1 MQDTGIILPATAN
14 DRLKILVVNP
24 NQGGCAYYRSL
35 MPYHKLQ
42 ELYSDKVEI
51 RFDDNPLKLNLQTG
65 KFEYPGGDTGE
76 PPPDMKWA
84 HVVLINNISNFGGHY
99 TARVQEIAHKAGKFV
114 HFDTDDLLTDLYEE
128 HKLIDVYKN
137 QGLSELTKHLYYNS
151 HLVTVTQVKFAERIK
166 PFCRGIL
173 AVVKN
178 AIDYRLPSWNH
189 PKVPSKVVRIGW
201 AGGIHHNPDVKVFAG
216 VPHLVNQKVGRE
228 NVFWDFYG
236 MPPPPK
242 DDKEKADWQNQVW
255 HLYRAELLKGFKGQ
269 RNWNTHYAVGPSDY
283 GVFYA
288 NMDIAIAPL
297 KMNPFNDSKSDIKVA
312 EAGRYKVPLVAS
324 NIGCYS
330 DVIKNGKT
338 GYLIEHDAPKSE
350 WVRILSKLVSDHKH
364 RRELG
369 ENLHAITEELFDIN
383 KVVKHRLDIYEQSF
397 KAINFDP
404 RTKS

>member
-1 MQDTGIILPATAN
+1 MFDGKK
-14 DRLKILVVNP
+14 LKILVVNP

-42 ELYSDKVEI
+42 ELYPDLVDIK
-51 RFDDNPLKLNLQTG
+51 FDENPLKLDLKTG
-65 KFEYPGGDTGE
+65 KFEYPGAEAGDA
-76 PPPDMKWA
+76 PPDMKWA
-84 HVVLINNISNFGGHY
+84 HVVLINNISNFGGPY
-99 TARVQEIAHKAGKFV
+99 TAKVQEIAHKAGKFV
-114 HFDTDDLLTDLYEE
+114 HFDTDDLLTELYDE
-128 HKLIDVYKN
+128 HHLIDVYKN

-166 PFCRGIL
+166 PFCRGVL

-178 AIDYRLPSWNH
+178 AIDYRLPGWNH
-189 PKVPSKVVRIGW
+189 PKVPSKAVRIGW
-201 AGGIHHNPDVKVFAG
+201 AGGIHHNPDVKIFSS

-242 DDKEKADWQNQVW
+242 DEKEKKDWQNQVW
-255 HLYRAELLKGFKGQ
+255 HFYKAELLKGFKGQ

-297 KMNPFNDSKSDIKVA
+297 QMNAFNDSKSDIKVA

-330 DVIKNGKT
+330 DVIKNGQT
-338 GYLIEHDAPKSE
+338 GYLLDPDAPKSE
-350 WVRILSKLVSDHKH
+350 WIRILSKLVKDHKH
-364 RRELG
+364 RKELG
-369 ENLHAITEELFDIN
+369 ENLHKITEELFDVN
-383 KVVKHRLDIYEQSF
+383 KVVKHRLDIYDKCFEAMNYKLDGDSQ
-397 KAINFDP
+397 
-404 RTKS
+404 

>member
-1 MQDTGIILPATAN
+1 MFDGKK
-14 DRLKILVVNP
+14 LKILVVNP

-42 ELYSDKVEI
+42 ELYPDLVDIK
-51 RFDDNPLKLNLQTG
+51 FDENPLKLDLKTG
-65 KFEYPGGDTGE
+65 KFDYPGADFGE
-76 PPPDMKWA
+76 APPDMKWA
-84 HVVLINNISNFGGHY
+84 HVVLINNISNFGGPY
-99 TARVQEIAHKAGKFV
+99 TAKVQEIAHKAGKFV
-114 HFDTDDLLTDLYEE
+114 HFDTDDLLTELYDE
-128 HKLIDVYKN
+128 HHLIDVYKN
-137 QGLSELTKHLYYNS
+137 QGLSDLTKHLYYNS

-178 AIDYRLPSWNH
+178 AIDYRLPGWNH
-189 PKVPSKVVRIGW
+189 PKVPSKAVRIGW
-201 AGGIHHNPDVKVFAG
+201 AGGIHHNPDVKVFSN

-242 DDKEKADWQNQVW
+242 TEQEKKDWQNNVW
-255 HLYRAELLKGFKGQ
+255 NHYKAELLKGFKGQ

-297 KMNPFNDSKSDIKVA
+297 KMNAFNDSKSDIKVA
-312 EAGRYKVPLVAS
+312 EAGRYRVPVVAS

-330 DVIKNGKT
+330 DVIKNGQT
-338 GYLIEHDAPKSE
+338 GYLIEPDAPKSE
-350 WVRILSKLVSDHKH
+350 WIRILSKLVKDHNH
-364 RRELG
+364 RKELG
-369 ENLHAITEELFDIN
+369 ENLHKITEELFDVN
-383 KVVKHRLDIYEQSF
+383 KVVKHRLDIYEKCFQAMSY
-397 KAINFDP
+397 KI
-404 RTKS
+404 T